1 MVEAFVLSN
10 GRFIRLEEKRN
21 SSEEKLSQK
30 VFKGI
35 IKISFQILLGL
46 LILFIMHE
54 LYIEIIEDPFFIVK
68 EIDVK
73 GCERLNPAEIISTA
87 KIEWSSNIFKLNLEE
102 MARRLEL
109 NPWIEEVS
117 IRKVFP
123 DKILIQIKER
133 HPMAII
139 QLEDLY
145 YIDSNGV
152 IFSPVGD
159 KDRYNFPILTGFKNK
174 TNQLAEDLI
183 LKGIEFLK
191 VAEQMKATPLDEI
204 SEIHVD
210 RDFGISCISMN
221 EGIEVRI
228 GWGDYEEKLKRL
240 SLIWSD
246 LKKRRISPILI
257 DCADLERFI
266 VKKDIKTEG
275 MRR

>member
-10 GRFIRLEEKRN
+10 GRFIRLGEKRN
-21 SSEEKLSQK
+21 FSEEKLFQK

-35 IKISFQILLGL
+35 IRISFQVFLGL

-87 KIEWSSNIFKLNLEE
+87 KIEWSSNILKLNLKE
-102 MARRLEL
+102 MARRLEH

-133 HPMAII
+133 HPLAII
-139 QLEDLY
+139 QLEDFY

-191 VAEQMKATPLDEI
+191 IAEQMKAIPLDEI

-228 GWGDYEEKLKRL
+228 GWGNYEEKLKRL

-246 LKKRRISPILI
+246 IKKRGMSPILI
-257 DCADLERFI
+257 DCADLGRFI
-266 VKKDIKTEG
+266 VKKDNKTG
-275 MRR
+275 K